1 MATSSETLIIVGS
14 GLYLLPTLI
23 AAARDKTHGAAG
35 VFLLNIF
42 LGWTLIG
49 WLVAFMWACGGDAPP
64 STTAKKSSRQD
75 AVTGYSPALSE
86 TRRPVVPLTKRM
98 PEQARQ
104 RALS

>member
-1 MATSSETLIIVGS
+1 MAAGSETLIIVGI

-49 WLVAFMWACGGDAPP
+49 WLVAFM
-64 STTAKKSSRQD
+64 
-75 AVTGYSPALSE
+75 
-86 TRRPVVPLTKRM
+86 
-98 PEQARQ
+98 
-104 RALS
+104 

>member
-1 MATSSETLIIVGS
+1 MATGSETLFIVGS

-49 WLVAFMWACGGDAPP
+49 WLVAFMWACSGDAPP
-64 STTAKKSSRQD
+64 RTASKTFPRQD
-75 AVTGYSPALSE
+75 AVTGYSSALSE
-86 TRRPVVPLTKRM
+86 TRRPGRAV
-98 PEQARQ
+98 RQ
-104 RALS
+104 RTPT

>member
-1 MATSSETLIIVGS
+1 MAARSETLIIVGI

-49 WLVAFMWACGGDAPP
+49 WLVAFIWACSGDAP
-64 STTAKKSSRQD
+64 SRR
-75 AVTGYSPALSE
+75 E
-86 TRRPVVPLTKRM
+86 
-98 PEQARQ
+98 
-104 RALS
+104 

>member
-1 MATSSETLIIVGS
+1 MAASSETLIIVGI

-49 WLVAFMWACGGDAPP
+49 WLVAFMWACSAMRRHAASDRLLVRFVGNQRPLL
-64 STTAKKSSRQD
+64 RL
-75 AVTGYSPALSE
+75 TGW
-86 TRRPVVPLTKRM
+86 M
-98 PEQARQ
+98 PEQARH
-104 RALS
+104 RTPT

>member
-1 MATSSETLIIVGS
+1 MTIGSETLIIVGI

-49 WLVAFMWACGGDAPP
+49 WLVAFMWACSGDAL
-64 STTAKKSSRQD
+64 SRR
-75 AVTGYSPALSE
+75 E
-86 TRRPVVPLTKRM
+86 
-98 PEQARQ
+98 
-104 RALS
+104 